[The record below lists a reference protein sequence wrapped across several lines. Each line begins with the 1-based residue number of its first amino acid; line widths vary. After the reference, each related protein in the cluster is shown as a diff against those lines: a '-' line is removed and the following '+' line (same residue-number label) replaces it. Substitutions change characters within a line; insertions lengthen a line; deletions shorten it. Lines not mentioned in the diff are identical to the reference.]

1 MQNRTTLARP
11 YARAAYAAAKNLGQV
26 AEWSQALQVAA
37 MATENDVVQSMIGNP
52 RFTSQ
57 AVVERLMAIGGS
69 YFGESFG
76 HLLSVLA
83 HYDRLAL
90 LPEVSQQYERYRRD
104 AEDVVYVQITSAEPV
119 SDEQSQ
125 ALSDRLKKRFGRDI
139 ELDVDVDAAL
149 IGGAIIRA
157 GDEVIDGSVRGRL
170 ERMRR
175 EIAS

>member
-11 YARAAYAAAKNLGQV
+11 YARAAYAAANNLGQV

-37 MATENDVVQSMIGNP
+37 AASENDVVQSMIGNP

-57 AVVERLMAIGGS
+57 AVVDRLMEIGGT
-69 YFGESFG
+69 YFSDSFG
-76 HLLSVLA
+76 HLLSALA

-90 LPEVSQQYERYRRD
+90 LPDIYEQFEDHRRE
-104 AEDVVYVQITSAEPV
+104 AQAVVYVHITSAEPV

-125 ALSDRLKKRFGRDI
+125 ALSDRLKKRFGRAI
-139 ELDVDVDAAL
+139 ELDVDVDSAL

-170 ERMRR
+170 ERLGR
-175 EIAS
+175 EIAL